1 MNGIEISEK
10 FYNDYRDNLFSG
22 ELSDCEK
29 YCAVCFFGQG
39 SECFGY
45 DDEFSRDHDFEAG
58 FQLLLP
64 SFAYEKYGMALQI
77 AYNLLPKEYMGLK
90 RESVSACGSG
100 RHGVFMT
107 GAYFKML
114 TGFESVPGDLDEWRC
129 IPEYALA
136 NAVNGKVFYDE
147 YGEVTHI
154 RNELKKGYPHDVKL
168 KKLASRLVSASQ
180 YGQYN
185 FMRSVTRGDFGAAAL
200 SLNGFVQSITSVIY
214 LLNNSF
220 MPYYKWCF
228 KGLDELGVLGD
239 MKIPLEFLLTE
250 ETSEKTAELKKDIIE
265 DICAAVI
272 KELQNEHLTNSNR
285 DYLEPHA
292 FSVNEKIASQKIKAL
307 HIMAE

>member
-10 FYNDYRDNLFSG
+10 FYNEYRNTLFSE

-64 SFAYEKYGMALQI
+64 AFAYEKYGMALQI

-90 RESVSACGSG
+90 RENVSACGSG
-100 RHGVFMT
+100 RHGVFLT
-107 GAYFKML
+107 ESYFKML
-114 TGFESVPGDLDEWRC
+114 TGVGGVPQNLDEWRS

-136 NAVNGKVFYDE
+136 NAVNGKIFYDE
-147 YGEVTHI
+147 YGEVSHI

-185 FMRSVTRGDFGAAAL
+185 FMRSVNRGEYGAAAL
-200 SLNGFVQSITSVIY
+200 SLNGFVQNTASAIY
-214 LLNNSF
+214 LLNDSY
-220 MPYYKWCF
+220 MPYYKWNF
-228 KGLDELGVLGD
+228 KGFDELEILGD

-272 KELQNEHLTNSNR
+272 KELKTEHLTNGNW

-292 FSVNEKIASQKIKAL
+292 FSVNEKIVSQKIKSL
-307 HIMAE
+307 HIMSE